1 MSCPTCTEYTT
12 ITRRRIAVFA
22 VLLVAGVALY
32 AITGNV
38 AASILGAGLGGA
50 QLGDHL

>member
-1 MSCPTCTEYTT
+1 MTCPTCTHYTT
-12 ITRRRIAVFA
+12 RTRRRIAVIA

-38 AASILGAGLGGA
+38 AASILGAGFGGA
-50 QLGDHL
+50 QLGDFL